1 MIKAIIFDMVGVLVF
16 KKIGYTPITSDEI
29 NSQNIEDLFNHL
41 NDKKLINEIK
51 IKLKLSDKEIKRAV
65 RLIPDKYCKFDE
77 LWNLLPGLKTKHLLA
92 VINNGNT
99 IAIKYWKE
107 KFDFG
112 IFDMFINST
121 EVGIKSLTLE
131 YFYSFARD

>member
-1 MIKAIIFDMVGVLVF
+1 MVGVLVF

-65 RLIPDKYCKFDE
+65 RLIPDKYCKFNE
-77 LWNLLPGLKTKHLLA
+77 LWNLLPGLKNQT
-92 VINNGNT
+92 
-99 IAIKYWKE
+99 
-107 KFDFG
+107 
-112 IFDMFINST
+112 
-121 EVGIKSLTLE
+121 LTCS
-131 YFYSFARD
+131 YQ